1 MSSSGESTAYVLPE
15 QPSLYAAIL
24 LMWYWMH
31 KRKGGIIIQIANHS
45 IYDPVYKNINELKK
59 YVEMLEMIN

>member
-1 MSSSGESTAYVLPE
+1 MGISFSDDPKVYVLPE

-31 KRKGGIIIQIANHS
+31 KRKGGIIIQIGNHS
-45 IYDPVYKNINELKK
+45 IYDPIYKNINELKN
-59 YVEMLEMIN
+59 MLKCWK